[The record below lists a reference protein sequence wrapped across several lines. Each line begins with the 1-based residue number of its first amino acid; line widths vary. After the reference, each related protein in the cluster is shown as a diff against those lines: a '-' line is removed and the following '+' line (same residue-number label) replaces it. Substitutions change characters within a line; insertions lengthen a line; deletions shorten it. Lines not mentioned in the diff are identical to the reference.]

1 MGLIHIME
9 RGGDEEY
16 RFKKALKTAKYAI
29 EEICELSDKM
39 EEEYSERM
47 SGRMGRRSYSSRED
61 EMDDRREMSRYGR

>member
-9 RGGDEEY
+9 RGGDDEY

-39 EEEYSERM
+39 EDAYGDRM
-47 SGRMGRRSYSSRED
+47 SSR
-61 EMDDRREMSRYGR
+61 MSRRYSRRDDDMDERRGR